1 MSNSLANGDGSTVG
15 VSLFHLNRRIKGVA
29 NDELLLNI
37 GPTRLAQVAIE
48 RGIDRYPDGLSYAVP
63 DELADLHPGDRVL
76 VPLGRGDTPTAGW
89 ILSLHDHGVH
99 DARGRPID
107 PLKVKAILR
116 KDDSGVRLPAQ
127 SLALAEWISDYY
139 ACPIGMTLASML
151 PAAVRKGT
159 GRVVQHL
166 VAPASTAPDPGA
178 LPARFGR
185 GRKRVLEVLQTLSEH
200 ELPIEIGALAEKA
213 DLRSKGPIKA
223 LIEAGH
229 LIGST
234 RTNVQASWLERSNSL
249 ATDSAEIQ
257 PNQDQQAAIDEIG
270 QTLGSG
276 FSRHLLFGV
285 TGSGKTEVYI
295 RLIRQVIDSGAIA
308 LMLVPEIALTPQTA
322 SRLFARFPSSKIALL
337 HSGLTQAQ
345 RNQQW
350 TMVAEGNVQIIL
362 GARSAIFAPIPEG
375 RLGVVIVDE
384 EHDSSYKQDQAP
396 RYHGRDV
403 AIRRAQLAECPIV
416 LGSATPSLETWH
428 NAVDL
433 NRITIHRLPQR
444 APGLSLPK
452 VDIVDF
458 AQEQRRWKDRRIH
471 LLGPRLAQALQETT
485 KQGDQSILLL
495 NRRGYASYIA
505 CPDGRCG
512 WVMQC
517 DQCDAGM
524 VNHRAAMGRNGSH
537 HDFVR
542 CHHCLSEQRL
552 PEKCPLCSRKI
563 TVFGLG
569 TQRVEEEIQRLL
581 SSFIEPSAIK
591 RVDSDS
597 MRGSD
602 DFHETLD
609 RFARGEIKV
618 LMGTQMI
625 AKGLDFPGVRLVGV
639 INADTAL
646 NLPDFRA
653 TERTFQLVS
662 QVTGRCGRG
671 SQSGRAIIQTFQ
683 PDAPAI
689 LMAAQHDFESFAM
702 GELAERARFKL
713 PPIRRMARLVVRES
727 GEDRCLT
734 RSRELVAR
742 LRPLLREGLEL
753 QEPEPCA
760 IGRIGGRHRMQVLIF
775 AEDPRQL
782 REFLLEARK
791 SGALTPGESVA
802 IDVDPTGLL

>member
-1 MSNSLANGDGSTVG
+1 
-15 VSLFHLNRRIKGVA
+15 
-29 NDELLLNI
+29 
-37 GPTRLAQVAIE
+37 
-48 RGIDRYPDGLSYAVP
+48 
-63 DELADLHPGDRVL
+63 
-76 VPLGRGDTPTAGW
+76 
-89 ILSLHDHGVH
+89 
-99 DARGRPID
+99 
-107 PLKVKAILR
+107 
-116 KDDSGVRLPAQ
+116 
-127 SLALAEWISDYY
+127 
-139 ACPIGMTLASML
+139 
-151 PAAVRKGT
+151 
-159 GRVVQHL
+159 
-166 VAPASTAPDPGA
+166 
-178 LPARFGR
+178 
-185 GRKRVLEVLQTLSEH
+185 
-200 ELPIEIGALAEKA
+200 
-213 DLRSKGPIKA
+213 
-223 LIEAGH
+223 
-229 LIGST
+229 
-234 RTNVQASWLERSNSL
+234 
-249 ATDSAEIQ
+249 
-257 PNQDQQAAIDEIG
+257 
-270 QTLGSG
+270 
-276 FSRHLLFGV
+276 
-285 TGSGKTEVYI
+285 
-295 RLIRQVIDSGAIA
+295 
-308 LMLVPEIALTPQTA
+308 
-322 SRLFARFPSSKIALL
+322 
-337 HSGLTQAQ
+337 
-345 RNQQW
+345 
-350 TMVAEGNVQIIL
+350 
-362 GARSAIFAPIPEG
+362 
-375 RLGVVIVDE
+375 
-384 EHDSSYKQDQAP
+384 
-396 RYHGRDV
+396 
-403 AIRRAQLAECPIV
+403 V

-458 AQEQRRWKDRRIH
+458 AQEQRRWQDRRIH

-485 KQGDQSILLL
+485 QQGDQSILLL

-505 CPDGRCG
+505 CPDARCG

-517 DQCDAGM
+517 EQCDAGM
-524 VNHRAAMGRNGSH
+524 VNHRAAMGGSRNH

-581 SSFIEPSAIK
+581 SSLVEPSAIK

-639 INADTAL
+639 INADTSL

-671 SQSGRAIIQTFQ
+671 ARSGRAIIQTFQ

-689 LMAAQHDFESFAM
+689 VMAAQHDFESFAM
-702 GELAERARFKL
+702 GELAERVRFKL

-727 GEDRCLT
+727 GEDRCLA

-742 LRPLLREGLEL
+742 LRPLLRNGLEL

-760 IGRIGGRHRMQVLIF
+760 IGRIGGRHRMQILIF
-775 AEDPRQL
+775 AEDPRVL
-782 REFLLEARK
+782 REFLLEGRK
-791 SGALTPGESVA
+791 NGALTPGESVA

>member
-1 MSNSLANGDGSTVG
+1 MGT
-15 VSLFHLNRRIKGVA
+15 
-29 NDELLLNI
+29 DELLLNI
-37 GPTRLAQVAIE
+37 APTRLAQVAIE
-48 RGIDRYPDGLSYAVP
+48 RGIDRYPDGLSYAIP
-63 DELADLHPGDRVL
+63 EQLTDLHAGDRVL

-89 ILSLHDHGVH
+89 VLRLHEQGVS

-166 VAPASTAPDPGA
+166 VAPSPTTPDLNA
-178 LPARFGR
+178 LPPRFGR

-200 ELPIEIGALAEKA
+200 ELPIEIGVLAEKA
-213 DLRSKGPIKA
+213 ELRSKGPIKA
-223 LIEAGH
+223 LLEAGH

-234 RTNVQASWLERSNSL
+234 RTNVQAAWLERSNSL

-257 PNQDQQAAIDEIG
+257 PNQDQQDAIDQIG

-322 SRLFARFPSSKIALL
+322 SRLFARFPASQIALL

-350 TMVAEGNVQIIL
+350 TMVAEGKVQIIL
-362 GARSAIFAPIPEG
+362 GARSAIFAPIPED
-375 RLGVVIVDE
+375 RLGLVIVDE

-403 AIRRAQLAECPIV
+403 AIRRAQLGGCPIV

-458 AQEQRRWKDRRIH
+458 AQEQRRWQDRRIH
-471 LLGPRLAQALQETT
+471 LLGPRLAQALQQTT
-485 KQGDQSILLL
+485 QQGDQSILLL

-505 CPDGRCG
+505 CPDARCG

-517 DQCDAGM
+517 EQCDAGM
-524 VNHRAAMGRNGSH
+524 VNHRASMGGARNH

-581 SSFIEPSAIK
+581 SSLVEPSAIK

-639 INADTAL
+639 INADTSL

-671 SQSGRAIIQTFQ
+671 ARSGRAIIQTFQ

-689 LMAAQHDFESFAM
+689 VMAAQHDFESFAM
-702 GELAERARFKL
+702 GELAERERFKL

-727 GEDRCLT
+727 GEDRCLA

-742 LRPLLREGLEL
+742 LRPLLRDGLEL

-760 IGRIGGRHRMQVLIF
+760 IGRIGGRHRMQILIF
-775 AEDPRQL
+775 AEDPRLL
-782 REFLLEARK
+782 RELLLEGRK
-791 SGALTPGESVA
+791 NGALTPGESVA

>member
-1 MSNSLANGDGSTVG
+1 MVTAD
-15 VSLFHLNRRIKGVA
+15 
-29 NDELLLNI
+29 DLLLNI

-63 DELADLHPGDRVL
+63 EDLGGLHPGDRVL
-76 VPLGRGDTPTAGW
+76 VPLGRGDVPTPGW
-89 ILSLHDHGVH
+89 VLSLHTDPPA
-99 DARGRPID
+99 DAQGRKVD
-107 PLKVKAILR
+107 PFKVKSIIR
-116 KDDSGVRLPAQ
+116 KDESGVRLPAQ
-127 SLALAEWISDYY
+127 SLLLAEWISDYY

-159 GRVVQHL
+159 GRVTQHL
-166 VAPASTAPDPGA
+166 VAPSATAPDPKD
-178 LPARFGR
+178 LPPRFGR
-185 GRKRVLEVLQTLSEH
+185 GRKRVLEALQLLEDH

-213 DLRSKGPIKA
+213 GLKSKAPVKA
-223 LIEAGH
+223 LLEAGH

-234 RTNVQASWLERSNSL
+234 RSNVQAAWLERSKSL
-249 ATDSAEIQ
+249 ATDAAEIT
-257 PNQDQQAAIDEIG
+257 PNLEQQTAVEGIG
-270 QTLGSG
+270 STIKEG
-276 FSRHLLFGV
+276 FSRHLLYGV

-295 RLIRQVIDSGAIA
+295 RLIRQVIESGAVA

-322 SRLFARFPSSKIALL
+322 SRLFARFPTQQIALL

-350 TMVAEGNVQIIL
+350 TMVAEGKVQIVL
-362 GARSAIFAPIPEG
+362 GARSAVFAPIPDG
-375 RLGVVIVDE
+375 RLGLVIVDE

-433 NRITIHRLPQR
+433 GRVQIHRLPNR

-458 AQEQRRWKDRRIH
+458 AQEQRRWQDRRIH
-471 LLGPRLAQALQETT
+471 LLGPRLAQALQETA
-485 KQGDQSILLL
+485 KQGDQAILLL

-505 CPDGRCG
+505 CPDARCG

-517 DQCDAGM
+517 EQCDAGM
-524 VNHRAAMGRNGSH
+524 VNHRAPGRGSGSH

-542 CHHCLSEQRL
+542 CHHCLTEQRL
-552 PEKCPLCSRKI
+552 PTQCPLCSRKI

-581 SSFIEPSAIK
+581 QDILEPRAIK

-609 RFARGEIKV
+609 RFARGDIRV

-671 SQSGRAIIQTFQ
+671 ARSGRAIIQTFQ

-689 LMAAQHDFESFAM
+689 VMAAQHDFESFAE
-702 GELAERARFKL
+702 GELAERVRFRL

-727 GEDRCLT
+727 GEDRC
-734 RSRELVAR
+734 RAQSAELVAR
-742 LRPLLREGLEL
+742 LRPLLTPGVEL
-753 QEPEPCA
+753 GDPEPCA
-760 IGRIGGRHRMQVLIF
+760 IGRIGGRHRIQILVL

-782 REFLLEARK
+782 RAFLLEGRK
-791 SGALTPGESVA
+791 RGALTPGESVA

>member
-1 MSNSLANGDGSTVG
+1 MD
-15 VSLFHLNRRIKGVA
+15 
-29 NDELLLNI
+29 DLLLNI
-37 GPTRLAQVAIE
+37 GPHRMAQVAIE

-63 DELADLHPGDRVL
+63 EELGPLHPGDRVV
-76 VPLGRGDTPTAGW
+76 VPLGRGDAPTAGW
-89 ILSLHDHGVH
+89 VLSVH
-99 DARGRPID
+99 EEAPLDARGRRID
-107 PLKVKAILR
+107 PLKVKSILR
-116 KDDSGVRLPAQ
+116 KDDSGVRLPSQ

-159 GRVVQHL
+159 GRVTQHL
-166 VAPASTAPDPGA
+166 VAPSGTAPALDA
-178 LPARFGR
+178 LPPRFGR
-185 GRKRVLEVLQTLSEH
+185 GRKRVLEVLQSLEEH
-200 ELPIEIGALAEKA
+200 ELPIEMGALADRA
-213 DLRSKGPIKA
+213 GLRSKGPIKA
-223 LIEAGH
+223 LLEAGF

-234 RTNVQASWLERSNSL
+234 RSNVQAAWLERSNSL
-249 ATDSAEIQ
+249 SSDAAEIT
-257 PNQDQQAAIDEIG
+257 PNNEQQAAIDGIG
-270 QTLGSG
+270 STVGAG

-322 SRLFARFPSSKIALL
+322 SRLFARFPTSQIALL

-350 TMVAEGNVQIIL
+350 TMVAEGKVQIIL
-362 GARSAIFAPIPEG
+362 GARSAVFAPIPDG
-375 RLGVVIVDE
+375 RLGLVLVDE

-433 NRITIHRLPQR
+433 DRIAIHRLPNR

-458 AQEQRRWKDRRIH
+458 AQEQRRWQDRRVH

-485 KQGDQSILLL
+485 KQGDQAILLL

-505 CPDGRCG
+505 CPDSRCG

-517 DQCDAGM
+517 EQCDAGM
-524 VNHRAAMGRNGSH
+524 VNHRANDGRSGSH

-542 CHHCLSEQRL
+542 CHHCLTEQRL
-552 PEKCPLCSRKI
+552 PTKCPLCSRKI

-581 SSFIEPSAIK
+581 SSIVEPTAIK

-671 SQSGRAIIQTFQ
+671 ARSGRAIIQTFQ
-683 PDAPAI
+683 PEAPAI
-689 LMAAQHDFESFAM
+689 LMAAQHDFESFAT
-702 GELAERARFKL
+702 GELAERARFGL

-727 GEDRCLT
+727 GEDRCRA
-734 RSRELVAR
+734 RSSELVAR
-742 LRPLLREGLEL
+742 LKPLVVPGVEL
-753 QEPEPCA
+753 GEPEPCA
-760 IGRIGGRHRMQVLIF
+760 IGRIGGRHRMQILVL
-775 AEDPRQL
+775 AEDPRRL
-782 REFLLEARK
+782 REFLLEGRK
-791 SGALTPGESVA
+791 RGVLTPGESIA

>member
-1 MSNSLANGDGSTVG
+1 MVTSD
-15 VSLFHLNRRIKGVA
+15 
-29 NDELLLNI
+29 DLLLNI

-63 DELADLHPGDRVL
+63 EELGALQPGDRVL
-76 VPLGRGDTPTAGW
+76 VPLGRGDVPTPGW
-89 ILSLHDHGVH
+89 VLSLHADAPL
-99 DARGRPID
+99 DARGRRID
-107 PLKVKAILR
+107 PLKVKSIIR
-116 KDDSGVRLPAQ
+116 KDESGVRLPAQ
-127 SLALAEWISDYY
+127 SLTLAEWISDYY

-159 GRVVQHL
+159 GRVIQHL
-166 VAPASTAPDPGA
+166 VAPSDTAPDLNT
-178 LPARFGR
+178 LPPRFGR
-185 GRKRVLEVLQTLSEH
+185 GRKRVLEAIQLLEEH
-200 ELPIEIGALAEKA
+200 ELPIEMGALAEKA
-213 DLRSKGPIKA
+213 GLKSKGPVKA
-223 LIEAGH
+223 LLEAGH
-229 LIGST
+229 LVGST
-234 RTNVQASWLERSNSL
+234 RTNVQAAWLERSKSL
-249 ATDSAEIQ
+249 ATDAAEIT
-257 PNQDQQAAIDEIG
+257 PNAEQQAAIEGIG
-270 QTLGSG
+270 STVEAG
-276 FSRHLLFGV
+276 FSRHLLYGV

-295 RLIRQVIDSGAIA
+295 RLIRQVIESGAVA

-322 SRLFARFPSSKIALL
+322 SRLFARFPTQQIALL

-350 TMVAEGNVQIIL
+350 TMVAEGTVQIIL
-362 GARSAIFAPIPEG
+362 GARSAVFAPIPDG
-375 RLGVVIVDE
+375 RLGLVIVDE

-433 NRITIHRLPQR
+433 QRIRIHRLPNR

-458 AQEQRRWKDRRIH
+458 AQEQRRWQDRRIH

-485 KQGDQSILLL
+485 KEGDQTILLL

-505 CPDGRCG
+505 CPDARCG

-517 DQCDAGM
+517 EQCDAGM
-524 VNHRAAMGRNGSH
+524 VNHRAANSRSGGH

-542 CHHCLSEQRL
+542 CHHCLTEQRL
-552 PEKCPLCSRKI
+552 PAKCPLCSRKI

-581 SSFIEPSAIK
+581 SDIVEPRAIK

-609 RFARGEIKV
+609 RFARGDIKV

-671 SQSGRAIIQTFQ
+671 ARSGRAIIQTFQ
-683 PDAPAI
+683 PEAPAI
-689 LMAAQHDFESFAM
+689 VMAAQHDFESFAE

-727 GEDRCLT
+727 GEDRC
-734 RSRELVAR
+734 RAQSAELVAR
-742 LRPLLREGLEL
+742 LRPLLVPGVEL
-753 QEPEPCA
+753 GDPEPCA
-760 IGRIGGRHRMQVLIF
+760 IGRIGGRHRMQILVL

-782 REFLLEARK
+782 RTFLLEGRK
-791 SGALTPGESVA
+791 HGALTPGESVA